1 MTRPGTLF
9 GAARGPIWGLLDQAV
24 YAGTNFLAAIV
35 VSRVLGPTS
44 FGAFA
49 LVLSVWATI
58 WLLARTVVAERFLVR
73 AAALSEHEW
82 SVEAG
87 KAAGALVIVGS
98 LAGAGVAGAS
108 LFVLD
113 GPVGR
118 PLLAL
123 AAFVPILMLQDFWR
137 VAAFSQDRGQLAFVN
152 DLVWAAVQVSAFSIL
167 WALHALTPT
176 TALVAWALGGLAG
189 ALVGQ
194 AQFHVWP
201 ALSKATLSWTGTAF
215 VRGGWFGAA
224 RAIQAAGLQ
233 IVLILVGAF
242 VGLAAVG
249 GLRAITTLFGPL
261 GTFYRAMELPA
272 LSAMSKA
279 TETRMPRVAAL
290 YALLLVPVGTLYASL
305 ILAER
310 QRVVLAVFGV
320 AFTSFDAL
328 ILPMGITYV
337 AMGIATIPAMALRT
351 MEEGRTVLAID
362 ALSGVGLIV
371 LALVLLPLSGVLG
384 AAWACAIAGAVQTVL
399 FMTLYIRRYRSRRTR
414 ASPRTSAAS
423 RVAPEL

>member
-1 MTRPGTLF
+1 M
-9 GAARGPIWGLLDQAV
+9 WGLLDQAV
-24 YAGTNFLAAIV
+24 YSGTNFLAAIV
-35 VSRVLGPTS
+35 VARVLGPTS

-58 WLLARTVVAERFLVR
+58 WLLARSVVAESFLIR
-73 AAALSEHEW
+73 AAALPPHEW

-87 KAAGALVIVGS
+87 KAAGALAFVGG

-113 GPVGR
+113 GPAGR

-137 VAAFSQDRGQLAFVN
+137 VAAFSQGRGQLAFVN

-167 WALHALTPT
+167 WALHALTAT
-176 TALVAWALGGLAG
+176 TALAAWALGGLAG
-189 ALVGQ
+189 AVIGQ
-194 AQFHVWP
+194 RQFQVRP
-201 ALSKATLSWTGTAF
+201 ALSKATLTWTRTAF
-215 VRGGWFGAA
+215 VGGGWFGAA

-249 GLRAITTLFGPL
+249 GLRAISTLFGPL

-279 TETRMPRVAAL
+279 NETHVLRVAVL
-290 YALLLVPVGTLYASL
+290 YALLIVPVATVYASL
-305 ILAER
+305 IVAAG
-310 QRVVLAVFGV
+310 QGAVLAVFGV

-328 ILPMGITYV
+328 ILPLAITYI
-337 AMGIATIPAMALRT
+337 AMGIATIPALALRT

-362 ALSGVGLIV
+362 SLSGAGLV
-371 LALVLLPLSGVLG
+371 ALAMVSLRLFGVLG
-384 AAWACAIAGAVQTVL
+384 AAWALAIAGTAQTVL
-399 FMTLYIRRYRSRRTR
+399 FMALYHRRYRSQQAR
-414 ASPRTSAAS
+414 ASQATKAAS
-423 RVAPEL
+423 PVAPEI